1 MPPTPSERS
10 VYPDDHSRR
19 AGGAPCPRQPRVCGR
34 RFRLV
39 PSRCCWDWRPGSGV
53 ELITLTW
60 AGQVSALRNRMTPF
74 REERAR
80 RYQLKAPRR
89 ISPQIP
95 NEKLR
100 ARCGSPGS
108 S

>member
-1 MPPTPSERS
+1 MPAPAPGLRPAVSAGAVAVLLGLEAWFGGG
-10 VYPDDHSRR
+10 VDH
-19 AGGAPCPRQPRVCGR
+19 ADMG
-34 RFRLV
+34 
-39 PSRCCWDWRPGSGV
+39 
-53 ELITLTW
+53 
-60 AGQVSALRNRMTPF
+60 GQVSALRNRMTPF

>member
-1 MPPTPSERS
+1 MTTAAVPE
-10 VYPDDHSRR
+10 VRR
-19 AGGAPCPRQPRVCGR
+19 ARASPGVCGR